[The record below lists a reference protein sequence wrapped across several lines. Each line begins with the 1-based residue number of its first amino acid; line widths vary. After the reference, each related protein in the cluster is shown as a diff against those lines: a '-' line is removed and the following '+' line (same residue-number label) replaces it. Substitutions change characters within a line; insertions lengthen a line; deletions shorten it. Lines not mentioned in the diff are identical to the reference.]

1 MPEIAVAIMVE
12 NIRCDT
18 TRCTN
23 ESLQPIHHAR
33 EWDQSWVEPE
43 NRAVVGMA
51 SGVATLGRRVLAGGV
66 RRLLWTVSVQ
76 RLW

>member
-1 MPEIAVAIMVE
+1 M
-12 NIRCDT
+12 

-23 ESLQPIHHAR
+23 ESLQPVRHAR
-33 EWDQSWVEPE
+33 EWYQTWVEPE

-51 SGVATLGRRVLAGGV
+51 SGVAPLGRRTPTDGV
-66 RRLLWTVSVQ
+66 RLLLWTVSVQ

>member
-1 MPEIAVAIMVE
+1 
-12 NIRCDT
+12 
-18 TRCTN
+18 
-23 ESLQPIHHAR
+23 
-33 EWDQSWVEPE
+33 
-43 NRAVVGMA
+43 MA